1 MCGATFFF
9 RKPGPDGIKAAQPKV
24 KVVGAGLYGVDERWR
39 PSQSSLDC
47 WMRLL
52 CVELRGSA
60 VMRISHASLCTSRG
74 RADKAH
80 LVVSTSVWSDLAVE
94 LAGQFDAWRWC
105 RASEAVWCILGDVS

>member
-1 MCGATFFF
+1 MD
-9 RKPGPDGIKAAQPKV
+9 PLYPLKV
-24 KVVGAGLYGVDERWR
+24 AGGGFAGVDQRWR
-39 PSQSSLDC
+39 PSPSILDC
-47 WMRLL
+47 GVRLL
-52 CVELRGSA
+52 CVVFRGSV